1 MKEPKCP
8 RCGAEMLHIR
18 CPFDSAMY
26 ECPEC
31 EYQDY
36 IPPTRKTHHRTYGG
50 EIIGLRSTDNGETV
64 LHVKLD
70 DSDESIRHC
79 RVRIIEGEPA

>member
-18 CPFDSAMY
+18 CPFNSAMY

-36 IPPTRKTHHRTYGG
+36 IQPTRKTLQRTYCG
-50 EIIGLRSTDNGETV
+50 EIVGMFVTDEGETV
-64 LHVKLD
+64 LRIKLD
-70 DSDESIRHC
+70 DPEESFTHC
-79 RVRIIEGEPA
+79 HVRIIEGEPA